1 MYNIYFR
8 YLFRIHQISNYFISL
23 ILNYKIVSKQLI
35 YIHLSKMK
43 IIFHLFKNDIFNRIA
58 KNLILLGYNA
68 IKGND
73 LNDIILYYNRNNF
86 VLMLLIN
93 DNFLLSVSV
102 KG

>member
-1 MYNIYFR
+1 
-8 YLFRIHQISNYFISL
+8 
-23 ILNYKIVSKQLI
+23 V
-35 YIHLSKMK
+35 K

-86 VLMLLIN
+86 VLMHLIN
-93 DNFLLSVSV
+93 DNFLLSVF
-102 KG
+102 

>member
-1 MYNIYFR
+1 
-8 YLFRIHQISNYFISL
+8 
-23 ILNYKIVSKQLI
+23 
-35 YIHLSKMK
+35 MK

-93 DNFLLSVSV
+93 HNFLLSVSV